1 MGNFFPEQK
10 GGSAPIGWFFLV
22 MGMLGCGA
30 SLLVMVATETGFFQA
45 VETVLT
51 AIYEVIDEFWEK

>member
-1 MGNFFPEQK
+1 
-10 GGSAPIGWFFLV
+10 
-22 MGMLGCGA
+22 
-30 SLLVMVATETGFFQA
+30 LVMVATETGFFQA